1 MLLEVELTVLAVF
14 ILLQFLCFR
23 CFHVFFFP
31 LMISRLQDHNTGS
44 EERQRDIKKEERE
57 RKGGRKE
64 GAEGADH
71 SL

>member
-1 MLLEVELTVLAVF
+1 
-14 ILLQFLCFR
+14 
-23 CFHVFFFP
+23 
-31 LMISRLQDHNTGS
+31 MISRLQDHNTGS